1 MAGLILLPCRLWTE
15 ILAVFGP
22 ARTTDC
28 FLSIGTGV
36 PKNVALKVDTGII
49 GALSSVATNTEI
61 THILFRTLINAYAP
75 TPVTDKYWRLN
86 IGKEVAEWDEKKE
99 HYFSADTI
107 EKHLDNYEDP
117 GQMDDVSALPHLVD
131 MTNAYTKAQDTTIG
145 QCAEKLKRS
154 L

>member
-1 MAGLILLPCRLWTE
+1 
-15 ILAVFGP
+15 LAVFGP

-117 GQMDDVSALPHLVD
+117 GQMDHVSALPHLVD